1 MEEEGSLVVMPRDA
15 KMAKYDIGQ
24 HVGRGG
30 FANVFRAVDRTNG
43 ETVAVKI
50 VNLRSLAEAGNQ
62 ERVEREVALHGSL
75 RHPHVARLLDYFEC
89 ENEDYACL
97 VVEYCEGGDL
107 RSALHAAGKFKE
119 REAARV
125 VKQLLEG
132 VAYLHSQ
139 GIVHRDLKLAN
150 VLVGGKSV
158 VKICDFGVAARLSCR
173 TAQERWTLC
182 GTPNYMAP
190 EVMRGTKPHGLKADM
205 FSVGRILEA
214 LLVGKRNSCLADN
227 NHIAQGLDEA
237 ALRDAGASDEAIDL
251 VAKLTASDPDDR
263 PDVEAALAHALF
275 HSKKLDLSAPPKWTS
290 RAVTGWESAAARAA
304 ARSPHCRPRP
314 VDTRRLQPFSCSR
327 RAQVV
332 AIDKDGT
339 ARLECRVVDDLWARL
354 VAPPDRL
361 VHISLIKKDGTVL
374 FDRPPSPLSRLDER
388 YWPLHAHLARAVELA
403 RSRTPRI
410 ISRITGSAGDLECV
424 LMENG
429 PLPDVAVSWSK
440 ADAIARYSL
449 RTLCL
454 ELDLDGQHYTWQ
466 GRGFPSQGTPR
477 TILQYVFDVQ
487 AGVKRCLETNRT
499 CLSHP
504 DDRFPVVVDDRKE
517 SRRSPVTRS
526 STSSASATT
535 LLRPQSLSF
544 LSDRASTADLDNL
557 SARGKVV
564 FTPRRR
570 RRRHADLPPPTNLSR
585 LLDRPCNTK
594 LSPKRVPTDSMP
606 KMEAVDNLRV
616 TDNRK

>member
-1 MEEEGSLVVMPRDA
+1 MDEGGSVVVMPSDA

-50 VNLRSLAEAGNQ
+50 VNLRSLAEAGHQ
-62 ERVEREVALHGSL
+62 GRVEREVALHSSL
-75 RHPHVARLLDYFEC
+75 CHPHVARLLDYFEC
-89 ENEDYACL
+89 EHEGYACL

-107 RSALHAAGKFKE
+107 RSALRAAGKFTE
-119 REAARV
+119 REAARI

-173 TAQERWTLC
+173 NAQERWTLC

-190 EVMRGTKPHGLKADM
+190 EVMRGTKPHGLAADM
-205 FSVGRILEA
+205 FSVGRILQA
-214 LLVGKRNSCLADN
+214 LLIGKRYSCLAGND
-227 NHIAQGLDEA
+227 HIAQGLDEA
-237 ALRDAGASDEAIDL
+237 ALREAGASDMAIDL

-263 PDVEAALAHALF
+263 PDVEAALAHSFFYRRKPDVLA
-275 HSKKLDLSAPPKWTS
+275 KPKWTS
-290 RAVTGWESAAARAA
+290 RAVTGWESAAAHAA

-314 VDTRRLQPFSCSR
+314 VDTRRLRPFSCSR

-332 AIDKDGT
+332 AIDSDGT

-354 VAPPDRL
+354 VARPDRL
-361 VHISLIKKDGTVL
+361 VHVSLIKKDGTVI
-374 FDRPPSPLSRLDER
+374 FDRPPSPPSRLDKR

-410 ISRITGSAGDLECV
+410 ISRITGIAGDLECV

-429 PLPDVAVSWSK
+429 PLPDVAVCWSK
-440 ADAIARYSL
+440 PNAVARYSL
-449 RTLCL
+449 RALCL
-454 ELDLDGQHYTWQ
+454 ELDLDGEHFTWQ
-466 GRGFPSQGTPR
+466 GRGFPSQGTPHA
-477 TILQYVFDVQ
+477 ILKYVFDVQ

-499 CLSHP
+499 CLGQP
-504 DDRFPVVVDDRKE
+504 DDCFPVVVDDRKA
-517 SRRSPVTRS
+517 SSRSPVTRS
-526 STSSASATT
+526 STSCASATT

-557 SARGKVV
+557 PAGGKVAL
-564 FTPRRR
+564 TPRCRR
-570 RRRHADLPPPTNLSR
+570 CPRHTDLPPPAKLSG
-585 LLDRPCNTK
+585 LLDRPCNMK
-594 LSPKRVPTDSMP
+594 LSPKRAPIDRMP
-606 KMEAVDNLRV
+606 HANAVGN
-616 TDNRK
+616 